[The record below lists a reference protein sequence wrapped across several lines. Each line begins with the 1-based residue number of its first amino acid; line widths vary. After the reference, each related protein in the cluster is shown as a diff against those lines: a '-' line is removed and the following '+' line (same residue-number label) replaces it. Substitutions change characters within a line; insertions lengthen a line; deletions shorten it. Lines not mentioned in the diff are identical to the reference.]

1 MNPSLL
7 LLFFDQVP
15 LSSPVVVVGG
25 GDRVRRAPPLL
36 IPYHLPSAR
45 CVARSRALFERL
57 QMLQEIQIIFLLK
70 TDCNKYNIA
79 LA

>member
-7 LLFFDQVP
+7 LLYFDQVP
-15 LSSPVVVVGG
+15 LSSPVVVGG

-45 CVARSRALFERL
+45 SVARSRALFERL
-57 QMLQEIQIIFLLK
+57 QILREIQFFSLSK
-70 TDCNKYNIA
+70 TDCNKFNIA